1 MNVKLLALFI
11 LSLFISACEDHNHET
26 VTKGNLDIIIKA
38 KYGTEALV
46 VDQNYIYFSYFGL
59 KELFEKIEKRK
70 ITFDEMKEH
79 EFIKLLKEKEL
90 LFYYDEI
97 VYYGKFEIYCNINDN
112 ELSSNIS
119 LAKIPIIKLNLEIT
133 NIMEN
138 KEKSV
143 MKMFGIREKK

>member
-1 MNVKLLALFI
+1 
-11 LSLFISACEDHNHET
+11 
-26 VTKGNLDIIIKA
+26 
-38 KYGTEALV
+38 
-46 VDQNYIYFSYFGL
+46 
-59 KELFEKIEKRK
+59 
-70 ITFDEMKEH
+70 MKEH

>member
-1 MNVKLLALFI
+1 MKEIDLLDNPKEFLK
-11 LSLFISACEDHNHET
+11 SIS
-26 VTKGNLDIIIKA
+26 
-38 KYGTEALV
+38 
-46 VDQNYIYFSYFGL
+46 DQNYIYFSYFGL